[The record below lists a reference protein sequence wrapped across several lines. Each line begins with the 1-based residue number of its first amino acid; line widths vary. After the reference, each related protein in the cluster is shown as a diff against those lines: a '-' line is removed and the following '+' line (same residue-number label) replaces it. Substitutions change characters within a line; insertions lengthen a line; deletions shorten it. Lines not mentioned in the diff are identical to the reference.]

1 MSTDPSSHAQP
12 HPPLHPGQ
20 AAWDSPRRVAWWLL
34 GVTLL
39 ALALRLA
46 ALDRLLPVHPE
57 PDASLV
63 WVLRAM
69 AGQTVE
75 NLALHEDIYPKFV
88 AQLAS
93 LSLWWSPLAPAA
105 PDAPLVEHLAAA
117 SAPYLKLRAVAAAL
131 GVLAVPLTYL
141 LARSW
146 LSKRGALFAATLL
159 ATSLLH
165 VTQSTV
171 SKPHVP
177 AATFIALSLI
187 CVLRQTLTPSLF
199 WTLCSTLAAL
209 LATSTLQSGLFVLGP
224 LVISA
229 WLLRRAPLAPRLAAW
244 VAPLVVALVGPG
256 ALLSKLSLDPS
267 GVTMGSGHVIEYGAL
282 NGGGLRAW
290 TRQFFECDP
299 GLALLCAAGLL
310 VGLAALPAAL
320 RTPARRASLLLVL
333 AFAAPY
339 AALISLDSRVNERYL
354 LPLYPLAAVL
364 AAGSLAA
371 LSERP
376 NAARVWRAAPIAL
389 LALASAAALRFAWIA
404 TRPDTF
410 EQLSAWL
417 EQQPQE
423 VERRL
428 NMTPSIAPRLAP
440 TAESVQR
447 QLTTPHGS
455 SQPWFV
461 YLGQLSEPPT
471 GAPAWEM
478 RALPLSLMGR
488 DTTPEDIVDHFTRR
502 PPGLIVFEHSARALA
517 VPGGARFLQCV
528 RDNSDLLARF
538 SGEDGRWAGGVQIDY
553 QSAPKWASRALRASA
568 LGPDLEVYRWR
579 STSQR

>member
-1 MSTDPSSHAQP
+1 MSTDPNSQAEPQHRS
-12 HPPLHPGQ
+12 PPES
-20 AAWDSPRRVAWWLL
+20 AAWASPRRIVLGLL
-34 GVTLL
+34 SVTLL

-63 WVLRAM
+63 WVLRAL
-69 AGQTVE
+69 AGQTVA
-75 NLALHEDIYPKFV
+75 NLALHEDIYPSFV

-93 LSLWWSPLAPAA
+93 LSLLWSPLEGAP
-105 PDAPLVEHLAAA
+105 PDAPLAEHLAAA

-146 LSKRGALFAATLL
+146 LTKRGALIAATLL

-165 VTQSTV
+165 VSQSTV

-177 AATFIALSLI
+177 AATFIVLTLV
-187 CVLRQTLTPSLF
+187 CVLRQTVAPSLV
-199 WTLCSTLAAL
+199 WVLLSTCAAL
-209 LATSTLQSGLFVLGP
+209 LATSTLQTGLFVLAP
-224 LVISA
+224 LVTSA

-244 VAPLVVALVGPG
+244 AAPLVVALVGPG
-256 ALLSKLSLDPS
+256 SLLSKLSLDPS

-290 TRQFFECDP
+290 TRQFLECDP
-299 GLALLCAAGLL
+299 GLALLCAVGLL
-310 VGLAALPAAL
+310 VGLAALPSAL
-320 RTPARRASLLLVL
+320 RTSARRASLLLVCS
-333 AFAAPY
+333 FATPY
-339 AALISLDSRVNERYL
+339 LALISLDSRVNERYL
-354 LPLYPLAAVL
+354 LPVYPLAAVL
-364 AAGSLAA
+364 AAGALSA

-376 NAARVWRAAPIAL
+376 NAARVWGVVQAAA
-389 LALASAAALRFAWIA
+389 LALASAAALRFAWISV
-404 TRPDTF
+404 RPDTF
-410 EQLSAWL
+410 AQLSTWL
-417 EQQPQE
+417 EQQPSE

-440 TAESVQR
+440 TAESLQR
-447 QLTTPHGS
+447 QLHTPHGS

-461 YLGQLSEPPT
+461 YLGQLPQAPT
-471 GAPAWEM
+471 AAQAWDM
-478 RALPLSLMGR
+478 RALPLALQGR
-488 DTTPEDIVDHFTRR
+488 DTTPEEIVEHFTRR

-517 VPGGARFLQCV
+517 LPGAARFLDCV
-528 RDNSDLLARF
+528 RKHSDMLARF
-538 SGEDGRWAGGVQIDY
+538 SAEDGRWAGGVQIDY
-553 QSAPKWASRALRASA
+553 QGAPQLALRALRASA

-579 STSQR
+579 SPAPR